1 MWMNLENML
10 REINRSQRTNT
21 VGFRLYEILR
31 VDTVIETESRRE
43 VTRGREWGDGKLVF
57 QGYRISVRMIKNV
70 LQMGRG
76 DGYTTQ

>member
-1 MWMNLENML
+1 M
-10 REINRSQRTNT
+10 
-21 VGFRLYEILR
+21 YEILR

-43 VTRGREWGDGKLVF
+43 VTRGREWGDGELVF